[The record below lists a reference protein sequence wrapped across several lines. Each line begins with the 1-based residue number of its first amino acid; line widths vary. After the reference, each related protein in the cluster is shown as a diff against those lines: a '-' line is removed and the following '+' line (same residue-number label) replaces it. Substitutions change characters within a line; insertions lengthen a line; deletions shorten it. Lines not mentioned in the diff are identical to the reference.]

1 MVYDPSSVTI
11 RPVMSDSPSVADT
24 SSVALIRRLL
34 AEAVRPYLWQI
45 VLGMVFMALVAATT
59 AATAWLMDPV
69 VNKVFIQKSGAML
82 WLVGGAVLGTFLL
95 KSVASY
101 AQEVVLSRVGLRI
114 VADTQR
120 RLYAHLL
127 DQDMAVFQSRHTG
140 ELISHFT
147 YDIGAMRAAVSN
159 ALIGLGRDTLSL
171 IFLIG
176 VMVYQEWTLSLIALV
191 VAPATIIPIERLGK
205 RMRKVSVQTQDEM
218 SRFNTLLSQSFQGIR
233 VIKAYGME
241 AYESD
246 RAGGLIETLFDLTV
260 KAVRVRAAAQPIID
274 AFGGVA
280 ISAVI
285 VYGGFRVI
293 HGHTSP
299 GAFFSFITAV
309 LMAYQPLR
317 ALSKINAYLQEGL
330 AAANR
335 IFAVLDRH
343 PAIVE
348 APRAEPLPR
357 RAGDV
362 RFDNVWFSY
371 DGEHPA
377 LDGVSFLAPAGGV
390 TALVGPSGAG
400 KSTVLNLIPRF
411 YEASEGGVLVNG
423 MDVKHATLA
432 SLRDCLAMV
441 SQEVVLFD
449 DTVMQNIRYGRMEAS
464 DDEVRA
470 AARAAAAEDFIERL
484 PQGWETRVGEQGTR
498 LSGGQRQRLA
508 IARAILKDAPILLLD
523 EATSALDTESE
534 RHIQAALRR
543 LMANRTTIVIAHRLS
558 TIVDADMIHVF
569 HHGKVS
575 ESGRHDQLV
584 AAGGLYAH
592 LHALQFAPEAVPA
605 SD

>member
-1 MVYDPSSVTI
+1 MVYHPATVTVFAVMTDSL
-11 RPVMSDSPSVADT
+11 PVTDVRTLP
-24 SSVALIRRLL
+24 LIRRLL

-45 VLGMVFMALVAATT
+45 VIGMVFMALVAGTT
-59 AATAWLMDPV
+59 AATAWLMEPV
-69 VNKVFIQKSGAML
+69 VNKIFIQKSAAML
-82 WLVGGAVLGTFLL
+82 WLVGGGVLGTFLL

-114 VADTQR
+114 VADTQA

-127 DQDMAVFQSRHTG
+127 EQDMAVFQARHTG

-147 YDIGAMRAAVSN
+147 YDIGAMRTAVSN

-176 VMVYQEWTLSLIALV
+176 VMVYQDWTLSLIALV
-191 VAPATIIPIERLGK
+191 VAPATIIPIERLGR
-205 RMRKVSVQTQDEM
+205 RMRKVSVKTQDQM
-218 SRFNTLLSQSFQGIR
+218 SALNTLLSQSFQGIR
-233 VIKAYGME
+233 IIKAYGME
-241 AYESD
+241 AYETD
-246 RAGGLIETLFDLTV
+246 RAGRLIETLFTLMVQAV
-260 KAVRVRAAAQPIID
+260 KVRAAAQPIID
-274 AFGGVA
+274 AFGGFAVA
-280 ISAVI
+280 AVI
-285 VYGGFRVI
+285 VYGGFSVI
-293 HGHTSP
+293 HGGTSP

-335 IFAVLDRH
+335 VFAVLDRL
-343 PAIVE
+343 PAITE
-348 APRAEPLPR
+348 TPGARALPR
-357 RAGDV
+357 QAGEV
-362 RFDNVWFSY
+362 RFEQVRFSY

-377 LDGVSFLAPAGGV
+377 LDGVSFTAPAGGI

-411 YEASEGGVLVNG
+411 YEAGGGAVRVNG
-423 MDVKHATLA
+423 LDVKDVTIA

-449 DTVMQNIRYGRMEAS
+449 DTVMQNIRYGRMDAS

-484 PQGWETRVGEQGTR
+484 PRGWETRVGEQGTR

-575 ESGRHDQLV
+575 ESGRHEELV

-592 LHALQFAPEAVPA
+592 LHALQFAADPA
-605 SD
+605 G